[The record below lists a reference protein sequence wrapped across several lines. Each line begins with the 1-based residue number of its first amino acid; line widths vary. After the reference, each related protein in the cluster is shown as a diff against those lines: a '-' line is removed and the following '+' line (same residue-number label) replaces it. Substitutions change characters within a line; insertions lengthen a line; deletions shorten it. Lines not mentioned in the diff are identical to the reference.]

1 MTRKTIA
8 ILLVLLCSLSF
19 VFAQGGSE
27 EANLTEDGRQ
37 IVTYWYYH
45 KGNEATYQE
54 NAIAR
59 FNESQ
64 DKYFVQGFSVPD
76 KQKYLVAMASDES
89 PDVIALTNA
98 EVISYQTSGL
108 LEDMS
113 TMGEANGFDFSIY
126 DAPALTANSVDGR
139 MYAFPLTSV
148 VIQMF
153 YNIDLLNSIGET
165 EPPTTMEE
173 LFEMAEKVTTVDE
186 SGNIDILGYPLFPL
200 ASARQELIYAFGG
213 RWAAE
218 DGVTPTANCEGNL
231 KSLEMNMAF
240 REKYGVEQVQRF
252 VATGNTNRYTPQ
264 DIFFAGKQLFRFDG
278 PWFANQI
285 REYNPDVNFGV
296 AMVPGTEANP
306 ELLGVSRYENT
317 SLAIPVVAK
326 EKEGAYAFIS
336 WFVTEGAKN
345 FLLEIGSLP
354 ANNTLFDDPDLLA
367 SNEAFPSFMAAL
379 KTANGIEAPRM
390 DYSAEYTSLIDEY
403 LDYVYNGTMTPQEAM
418 DELQAQAESM
428 AK

>member
-186 SGNIDILGYPLFPL
+186 SGNIVLKEKKTELPKTWLKCLYSIDDVEYIEEDSEINKCNINDQSYDGRLFDNCDHNLLPYGLGKPML
-200 ASARQELIYAFGG
+200 ALCQLLVCRNAWWKQLGWKPDWNDR
-213 RWAAE
+213 
-218 DGVTPTANCEGNL
+218 
-231 KSLEMNMAF
+231 KSLKHCIHSDGFITSVITRHSTFPRILAF
-240 REKYGVEQVQRF
+240 PTEDTAMEF
-252 VATGNTNRYTPQ
+252 CNTFK
-264 DIFFAGKQLFRFDG
+264 DLIK
-278 PWFANQI
+278 
-285 REYNPDVNFGV
+285 
-296 AMVPGTEANP
+296 EAK
-306 ELLGVSRYENT
+306 ELL
-317 SLAIPVVAK
+317 
-326 EKEGAYAFIS
+326 
-336 WFVTEGAKN
+336 
-345 FLLEIGSLP
+345 
-354 ANNTLFDDPDLLA
+354 
-367 SNEAFPSFMAAL
+367 
-379 KTANGIEAPRM
+379 
-390 DYSAEYTSLIDEY
+390 
-403 LDYVYNGTMTPQEAM
+403 
-418 DELQAQAESM
+418 
-428 AK
+428 